1 MLINRLAAAVR
12 SCFSI
17 VACKLTEADIQSF
30 IQAFM
35 IDFYADNNGDI
46 PKHIGFCHILPSN
59 LKDTVGSLTVSIT
72 SLRQEPIGQ
81 VTGNN
86 SHMSILIIICTQ

>member
-1 MLINRLAAAVR
+1 
-12 SCFSI
+12 
-17 VACKLTEADIQSF
+17 
-30 IQAFM
+30 M

-59 LKDTVGSLTVSIT
+59 LKEAIGNLSVPIT

-81 VTGNN
+81 INGIYLRVEFT
-86 SHMSILIIICTQ
+86 IK